1 MKIGTL
7 INNGTINDMSGS
19 QVLITPQGI
28 QVQQAAPQGGPE
40 PEQLHF
46 DHLPEKL
53 RSPRAQELWRELYK
67 AGYVDSN
74 CITTRSRTESAIMA
88 RAMAERLGLTRYWD
102 DFSELWQM
110 SNLKAASGKCYEG
123 EAGWKFEKSLR
134 RIFA

>member
-19 QVLITPQGI
+19 QVLITPQGL
-28 QVQQAAPQGGPE
+28 QVQQVTPPSTPPE
-40 PEQLHF
+40 DIGFEQ
-46 DHLPEKL
+46 LPEKL

-67 AGYVDSN
+67 AGYVDSK

-88 RAMAERLGLTRYWD
+88 KEMADKLGLKRYWS

-110 SNLKAASGKCYEG
+110 PNLKSAYSKCHDTQSG
-123 EAGWKFEKSLR
+123 WDFEKKITTL
-134 RIFA
+134 FA